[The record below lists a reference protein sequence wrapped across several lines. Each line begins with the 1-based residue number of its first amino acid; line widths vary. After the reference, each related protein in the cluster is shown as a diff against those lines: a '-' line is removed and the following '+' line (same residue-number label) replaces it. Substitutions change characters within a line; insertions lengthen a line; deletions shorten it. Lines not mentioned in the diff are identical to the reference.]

1 MKLRASIASTRERR
15 PTGLVAT
22 GLWPVNHCRDFQTGR
37 RPTGSWLQ
45 RLFTAACSERSVSD
59 YRVVKIYTR
68 VWLGAGALFL
78 GGWITARVV
87 RTARYSLRDKIA
99 LISGGSRGLG
109 LVLARHICDQGGS
122 VALLA
127 RDPGELARA
136 KADLTARGGKVL
148 TVECDLLDRDQI
160 HAAVRKVIDHFD
172 RIDIL
177 INNAGIIEVGPLDHM
192 TREDYDRAMRLHFW
206 APYELISLIVPE
218 MRLWGGG
225 RIVNVTSVGGKIAI
239 PHFAPYSASKFALT
253 GFSDA
258 IRTELARDN
267 IQVTTVAPGLMRTG
281 SHVNAKFKGNHDA
294 EFAWFS
300 ASAGAPIISMDA
312 DRAAR
317 KILAACRRGQPSLIL
332 TLGARA
338 AIAGNALFPNL
349 TGYTMKIVNRFL
361 PDAADES
368 GAQSRAGSE
377 IPRLTPE
384 WMTRLADRATNEN
397 NEGNSPAL

>member
-1 MKLRASIASTRERR
+1 MNTRA
-15 PTGLVAT
+15 
-22 GLWPVNHCRDFQTGR
+22 
-37 RPTGSWLQ
+37 
-45 RLFTAACSERSVSD
+45 
-59 YRVVKIYTR
+59 
-68 VWLGAGALFL
+68 WLGAAALLL
-78 GGWITARVV
+78 GGWITARVI
-87 RTARYSLRDKIA
+87 RTAQYTLRDKVA
-99 LISGGSRGLG
+99 LITGGSRGLG
-109 LVLARHICDQGGS
+109 LVLARQICNQGGK

-127 RDPGELARA
+127 RDPEELARA

-160 HAAVRKVIDHFD
+160 QAAVRKVIDRFD

-206 APYELISLIVPE
+206 APYELVSQIVPE
-218 MRLWGGG
+218 MRLWGRG
-225 RIVNVTSVGGKIAI
+225 RIVNISSIGGKVAV

-258 IRTELARDN
+258 IRAELARDN

-300 ASAGAPIISMDA
+300 AGAGAPIMSMGA

-317 KILAACRRGQPSLIL
+317 KILAACRRGQPSLTL
-332 TLGARA
+332 TFGARGI
-338 AIAGNALFPNL
+338 IAGNALLPNL
-349 TGYTMKIVNRFL
+349 TGYWMKIVNRFL
-361 PDAADES
+361 PAAGDDE
-368 GAQSRAGSE
+368 GNELRAGSQLR
-377 IPRLTPE
+377 RLTPR
-384 WMTRLADRATNEN
+384 WLTRLADRATIRN
-397 NEGNSPAL
+397 NEERRK